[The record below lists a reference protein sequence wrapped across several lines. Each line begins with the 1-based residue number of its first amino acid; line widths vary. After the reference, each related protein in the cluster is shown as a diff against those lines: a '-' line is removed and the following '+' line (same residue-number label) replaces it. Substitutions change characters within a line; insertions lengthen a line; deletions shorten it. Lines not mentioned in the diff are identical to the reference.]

1 MTHPDAVNT
10 YQVKLVNET
19 RSADTIIQVFSHE
32 MIMDAAERQGVELPL
47 SCRAGACISC
57 TGKLVD
63 GSVEHLHCFLKR
75 KEEEAGFILPCMAY
89 PLSDCTI
96 LTHQEDALLD
106 LSERI

>member
-1 MTHPDAVNT
+1 MTQQDVANT
-10 YQVKLVNET
+10 HQVKLVDET
-19 RSADTIIQVFSHE
+19 RSTNTTLQVFSHE
-32 MIMDAAERQGVELPL
+32 VIMDAAERQGVELPL

-57 TGKLVD
+57 TGKLID